1 MIYPFLNTM
10 TDTIA
15 RLRSGKM
22 IFETMVDLDNA
33 MKLRRGENISLAEVV
48 RDVAV
53 YTDQRKGM
61 RAGSAELMNI
71 FGTTDLFAVV
81 EQIVKKGNIEVT
93 QEYRNEKLDAK
104 RKQVADFLAK
114 NAVDARTGRPFTP
127 DIIQSALKEAGV
139 NIQDKPLEKQL
150 GEIVEKVKKIIPL
163 KIETKKIKIKIPSVH
178 TGKVYGLL
186 QDYKEKEDWLQN
198 GELEVILNIPVGIL
212 LEFYDKLNAVTHGS
226 ALTEEMK

>member
-1 MIYPFLNTM
+1 M